1 MKTEIQSHEYDI
13 SLYGSDEIVNSLAL
27 LYHENSKLSSYG
39 MRMLGERIGA
49 FSIPYTAKRALQP
62 YKIYPNSKC
71 ICLASSV
78 SNSSIDSIKLSK
90 LLLQR
95 KSTRTY
101 DASYILSKG
110 QLATLLYHTYGVT
123 SWQEVYIGEERVAK
137 GRRNIPSAGGL
148 YPLEIYVITL
158 HSEIPSGLYHYNA
171 KDNRLELIH
180 EGDYKSK
187 LLTSI
192 QAEPYVDL
200 SSSSVVILITAFPE
214 RQMIKY
220 GERAYR
226 FLQAEVGSVT
236 QMLSLLAEA
245 EGLGS
250 CIMGG
255 YNDDELNDILE
266 IDGLFE
272 CIQSVMIVGKENR
285 YE

>member
-1 MKTEIQSHEYDI
+1 MKTEFQSHDYDI

-39 MRMLGERIGA
+39 MKMLGERIGT

-71 ICLASSV
+71 IDLASSV
-78 SNSSIDSIKLSK
+78 SNSTMDSVKLSK

-95 KSTRTY
+95 KSARSY
-101 DASYILSKG
+101 DANYTLSKG
-110 QLATLLYHTYGVT
+110 ELATILYHTYGVT
-123 SWQEVYIGEERVAK
+123 SWQEVYIGEERVLK

-148 YPLEIYVITL
+148 YPLEIYAITL
-158 HSEIPSGLYHYNA
+158 HSEITSGLYHYDV
-171 KDNRLELIH
+171 KDNKLELMS
-180 EGDYKSK
+180 EGDFTTK

-255 YNDDELNDILE
+255 YNDDELNDILG
-266 IDGLFE
+266 IDGVFE
-272 CIQSVMIVGKENR
+272 CIQSVIIMGKEK
-285 YE
+285 